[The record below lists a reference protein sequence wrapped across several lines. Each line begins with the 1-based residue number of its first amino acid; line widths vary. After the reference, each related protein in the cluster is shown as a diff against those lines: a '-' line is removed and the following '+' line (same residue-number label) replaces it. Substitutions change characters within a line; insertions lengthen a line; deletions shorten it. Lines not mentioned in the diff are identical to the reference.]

1 MNLIRCLLLIL
12 LSPATTAL
20 AQLNTPFTSAQV
32 RGLVPVCAR
41 RVHPDTIEALIRQE
55 SAYHPY
61 ALSINRPATDAS
73 RQGYPDSLY
82 QLARQ
87 PRSLREAVAWTI
99 WLQSHGHTVSIGL
112 MQVNTETAAA
122 LGIKDPTALFNPCLN
137 VAAGAAIL
145 KSAYAGQPRN
155 LQGLARA
162 FAIYNSGSVAVGTR
176 NGYASGVIAKA
187 PPIFKRKEQSAY

>member
-1 MNLIRCLLLIL
+1 
-12 LSPATTAL
+12 
-20 AQLNTPFTSAQV
+20 
-32 RGLVPVCAR
+32 
-41 RVHPDTIEALIRQE
+41 
-55 SAYHPY
+55 
-61 ALSINRPATDAS
+61 
-73 RQGYPDSLY
+73 
-82 QLARQ
+82 
-87 PRSLREAVAWTI
+87 
-99 WLQSHGHTVSIGL
+99 